1 MVAALGPRSAGLK
14 EIALTEAGAA
24 DRGRDGPGQA
34 VELHL
39 DAVNKRFGAVV
50 AAADCSLQI
59 RRGEIVALL
68 GPSGC
73 GKSTL
78 LNIIAGFESPDSGE
92 VVLRERTITRVPAN
106 RRGTAMVFQRYAL
119 FPHLTVAANIAYGL
133 RAQRVDK
140 KQANERVNEM
150 ISLLKLDGLERR
162 YPAQLSGGQSQRV
175 AVARALAIR
184 PAVMLLDEAFS
195 ALDKNLREE
204 TQLELSLL
212 LRRLQ
217 ITTILVTHDQREAFT
232 LADRIAVMERGR
244 IVQVGTAEE
253 VYHAPASPFVM
264 SFLGTTNAIPAT
276 VGAAGEGW
284 SELYAAGGL
293 RFRVA
298 DRAAYTVGSAVT
310 VFVRAEHLA
319 VSAQPTPVHAAGPG
333 RIELVT
339 FLGATQRTV
348 VESGA
353 VQLLCDRMG
362 GASSGTH
369 LKQGDAAFLDFDPS
383 LCVVVAR

>member
-1 MVAALGPRSAGLK
+1 MK
-14 EIALTEAGAA
+14 EIAMTEAGAA
-24 DRGRDGPGQA
+24 DRGRYVPGQA

-39 DAVNKRFGAVV
+39 DSVNKRFGAVV

-133 RAQRVDK
+133 RAQGVNRKLADERVD
-140 KQANERVNEM
+140 EM

-284 SELYAAGGL
+284 SELFTAGGA

-298 DRAAYTVGSAVT
+298 SHAPTPAGCAVT

-319 VSAQPTPVHAAGPG
+319 VSGQPTAVHADKPG

-348 VESGA
+348 VESGG

-362 GASSGTH
+362 GASSGGH
-369 LKQGDAAFLDFDPS
+369 LKQGDPAYLDFDPS
-383 LCVVVAR
+383 FCVVVAR

>member
-1 MVAALGPRSAGLK
+1 
-14 EIALTEAGAA
+14 
-24 DRGRDGPGQA
+24 
-34 VELHL
+34 
-39 DAVNKRFGAVV
+39 
-50 AAADCSLQI
+50 
-59 RRGEIVALL
+59 
-68 GPSGC
+68 
-73 GKSTL
+73 
-78 LNIIAGFESPDSGE
+78 
-92 VVLRERTITRVPAN
+92 
-106 RRGTAMVFQRYAL
+106 
-119 FPHLTVAANIAYGL
+119 
-133 RAQRVDK
+133 
-140 KQANERVNEM
+140 
-150 ISLLKLDGLERR
+150 
-162 YPAQLSGGQSQRV
+162 
-175 AVARALAIR
+175 
-184 PAVMLLDEAFS
+184 MLLDEAFS

-319 VSAQPTPVHAAGPG
+319 VSAQPTAVHAAGPG